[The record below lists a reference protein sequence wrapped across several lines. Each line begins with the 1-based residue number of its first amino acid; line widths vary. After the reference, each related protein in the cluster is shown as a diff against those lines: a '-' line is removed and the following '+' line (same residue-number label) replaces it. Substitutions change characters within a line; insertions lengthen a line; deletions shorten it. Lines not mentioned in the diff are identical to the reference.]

1 MHYSRTSFTIQE
13 LYDLYGD
20 EKLNLSPDW
29 QRDPVWTAAKK
40 PALIRSL
47 FNEIPIPEITL
58 WKCGDVYV
66 VVDGQQRI
74 RAILEYLSNEFKA
87 NESFYDDL
95 TDEESDTLLE
105 TTLTVL
111 LLGEENSEE
120 SVIAYYKLRN
130 STSTALTAG
139 ELLKADSKSPII
151 VETNRYFVSRE
162 ERMNSVFGKKKE
174 ATRSADLTNRV
185 PYLTSLLHGAEC
197 LTKSY
202 STLQSVIE
210 STKQDQ
216 VDKVKDDFNKK
227 MDAFISVCKA
237 ILDDPANARLR
248 NKWKGFPPLG
258 KVSTIWLTILNP
270 ETLRGRVLEEFW
282 VQFYKKIHSDE
293 AHAMSWE
300 NYTRKNG
307 KVKQLHQNIEWAHK
321 ITKA

>member
-1 MHYSRTSFTIQE
+1 MHYSRNSFTIQE
-13 LYDLYGD
+13 LYDLHGD
-20 EKLNLSPDW
+20 EKLNLSPTW

-74 RAILEYLSNEFKA
+74 RAILEYLENGYKA
-87 NESFYDDL
+87 NDSFYNDL

-130 STSTALTAG
+130 STSTPLTAG
-139 ELLKADSKSPII
+139 ELLKADSTTPVI
-151 VETNRYFVSRE
+151 VQTIDSFQSRE
-162 ERMNSVFGKKKE
+162 ERLNSVFGKKKE
-174 ATRSADLTNRV
+174 ARRSGDLTNRV
-185 PYLTSLLHGAEC
+185 PYLVSVLHGSEY

-202 STLQSVIE
+202 PSLQMVIDSTTAE
-210 STKQDQ
+210 Q
-216 VDKVKDDFNKK
+216 VEKVKEDFNKK
-227 MDAFISVCKA
+227 LDTFISVCKA
-237 ILDDPANARLR
+237 ILSDPANVRLR
-248 NKWKGFPPLG
+248 DKWKGFPPLG
-258 KVSTIWLTILNP
+258 KVSTIWFTILNP

-282 VQFYKKIHSDE
+282 VQFYKKVHSNE
-293 AHAMSWE
+293 AYAMSWE
-300 NYTRKNG
+300 NYTRKNV
-307 KVKQLHQNIEWAHK
+307 KVSQFTQNVEWAHK
-321 ITKA
+321 ITSS